1 MRTEEIVAAVVE
13 LIDGWVSVAD
23 ELDRERGD
31 SWDIE
36 HEAEADV
43 LRSVAADVTVL
54 FERAGVFD
62 TESSVSR
69 QHYIDTGRY
78 LTWQEV
84 QDL

>member
-1 MRTEEIVAAVVE
+1 VDEKDLES
-13 LIDGWVSVAD
+13 LIAILDGWAD
-23 ELDRERGD
+23 AASDFLSGGYVLAAAIFTSCAEELHA
-31 SWDIE
+31 WLV
-36 HEAEADV
+36 EAGLV
-43 LRSVAADVTVL
+43 
-54 FERAGVFD
+54 D